1 MERLILKLTTHLLF
15 APLAGATLLLGQTAL
30 ADTMLP
36 APYIS
41 RALDAVLI
49 PINADVI
56 DMFALYPEDTGVLVL
71 AVQDGGVAAANGI
84 EPGDVIS
91 FVSGHAIYEPI
102 DLDTLVYY
110 WISTGVYD
118 FYFDGYRGDGAMT
131 YDSTISYDSYMEVIE
146 VSSVE
151 TWSSYTSESFSY
163 SEFYAEYSSEISESY
178 ESSETT
184 IEETASS
191 DAFVA
196 ELDAT
201 ADESMSDE
209 TTTDAATTDETMAD
223 DGSMDDGS
231 GDVVDDGSADTV
243 DDGSGDVVDDGSAD
257 TVDDGSGDVVDDGS
271 ADTVDDGSG
280 DVVDDGGDTGG
291 DTGGDE
297 VSE

>member
-1 MERLILKLTTHLLF
+1 MEFILKLTAPALF
-15 APLAGATLLLGQTAL
+15 APLTGVALLMANTAL

-71 AVQDGGVAAANGI
+71 AVQDGGIAAANGI

-91 FVSGHAIYEPI
+91 FVSGHPISEPI

-118 FYFDGYRGDGAMT
+118 YYFDGYRGET
-131 YDSTISYDSYMEVIE
+131 VISYDTVISYESYMEVIE

-151 TWSSYTSESFSY
+151 SWSSYSSESFSY
-163 SEFYAEYSSEISESY
+163 SEFYSEYSSEMSESY
-178 ESSETT
+178 ETSETT

-191 DAFVA
+191 EEFASEQESSAEETMTDDGLTDDAMAEDSGDGEAVA
-196 ELDAT
+196 DEEAPAEDMTEDAPADEEAT
-201 ADESMSDE
+201 AEE
-209 TTTDAATTDETMAD
+209 DAPAED
-223 DGSMDDGS
+223 D
-231 GDVVDDGSADTV
+231 AP
-243 DDGSGDVVDDGSAD
+243 AEEE
-257 TVDDGSGDVVDDGS
+257 
-271 ADTVDDGSG
+271 APA
-280 DVVDDGGDTGG
+280 
-291 DTGGDE
+291 E
-297 VSE
+297 EAAPAEEEAPAEE